1 MPATCGDSYP
11 EGVIGDF
18 AGATWNASLHW
29 EPRSK
34 TRVTIT
40 QWRELNAYLDAESSH
55 FESRGTRL
63 SVAWLPG
70 ARRNGSLSKYP
81 TSTTDYEGFD
91 PASFALPA
99 RRDSLRSAQTSFTWQ
114 PSARLALDLAYV
126 YERRS
131 SNRALFDYDDRLLSA
146 TLRLIF

>member
-1 MPATCGDSYP
+1 LT
-11 EGVIGDF
+11 
-18 AGATWNASLHW
+18 
-29 EPRSK
+29 
-34 TRVTIT
+34 
-40 QWRELNAYLDAESSH
+40 
-55 FESRGTRL
+55 
-63 SVAWLPG
+63 VAWLPG
-70 ARRNGSLSKYP
+70 ARETFAFEVSDERH
-81 TSTTDYEGFD
+81 DYDGFD

-114 PSARLALDLAYV
+114 PSARLALDLAYA